1 MGSLAIDRIKNQ
13 SPGKR
18 GTGKESI
25 YFNAGSDSSSST
37 YDVTLNYDTGH
48 FCSCRGMLSKIR
60 KHGAVGSLNARQPL
74 SISGPP
80 MHWCKHI
87 KAVRSAPAEF
97 RIEARKMRNE
107 FFGISETP
115 VDPETGRSGEPEAP
129 VGRRAAIKATHV
141 KRAARGDQ
149 DAVDRLAAIEAEREA
164 LLAEIEADKM
174 GVELRKGLDELIQA
188 HGESAVKAATAS
200 LVA

>member
-37 YDVTLNYDTGH
+37 HDVTLNYDTGH

-60 KHGAVGSLNARQPL
+60 KHGAVGTLNARQPL
-74 SISGPP
+74 SVSGPA

-87 KAVRSAPAEF
+87 KAVRSAPADF

-115 VDPETGRSGEPEAP
+115 VDPETGQSGAPEAP
-129 VGRRAAIKATHV
+129 VGRRAAIKATHE

-149 DAVDRLAAIEAEREA
+149 DAKDRLAAIEAEREA
-164 LLAEIEADKM
+164 LLAEIAAEAVTTEIRTAVSALVD
-174 GVELRKGLDELIQA
+174 A
-188 HGESAVKAATAS
+188 HGEDAVKAALAS
-200 LVA
+200 

>member
-18 GTGKESI
+18 GTGKESL

-37 YDVTLNYDTGH
+37 HDVTLNYDTGH

-60 KHGAVGSLNARQPL
+60 KHGAVGTLNVRQPL
-74 SISGPP
+74 SVSGPA

-87 KAVRSAPAEF
+87 KAVRSAPADF

-107 FFGISETP
+107 FFGINETP
-115 VDPETGRSGEPEAP
+115 VDPETGKAEES
-129 VGRRAAIKATHV
+129 GRRAAVQAETV
-141 KRAARGDQ
+141 KRAGAGDKNAQ
-149 DAVDRLAAIEAEREA
+149 ERLAAIEAQREA
-164 LLAEIEADKM
+164 LLAEIEAERKDT
-174 GVELRKGLDELIQA
+174 ELREGIQALIDA
-188 HGESAVKAATAS
+188 HGENAVKDALAN
-200 LVA
+200 